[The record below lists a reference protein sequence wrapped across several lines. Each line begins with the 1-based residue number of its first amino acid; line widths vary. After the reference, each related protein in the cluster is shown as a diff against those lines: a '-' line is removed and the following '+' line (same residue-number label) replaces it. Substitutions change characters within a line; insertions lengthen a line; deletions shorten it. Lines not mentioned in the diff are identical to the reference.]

1 MLCLLSY
8 LKGKLLGDNRK
19 VIIIVVMVHNLS
31 TKKKKKQLR
40 GTQNEVHLK

>member
-31 TKKKKKQLR
+31 TQKKQLR